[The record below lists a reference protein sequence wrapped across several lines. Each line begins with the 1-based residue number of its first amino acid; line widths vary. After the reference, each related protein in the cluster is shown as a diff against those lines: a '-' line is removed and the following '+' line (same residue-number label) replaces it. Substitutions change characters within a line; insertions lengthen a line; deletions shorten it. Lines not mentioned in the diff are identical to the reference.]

1 MYIIKLDYLFI
12 LFLKFKECSPHYY
25 GELCDKQCI
34 RYCIH
39 ETCFDSNGTCDS
51 GCKCNISH
59 ELNAQGRFSL
69 YNSLPKANRDKT
81 PVKVSITCTCIHL
94 KEVI

>member
-1 MYIIKLDYLFI
+1 MIKLDYLFI
-12 LFLKFKECSPHYY
+12 FFLIFKECSPHYY

-59 ELNAQGRFSL
+59 EPSAQSRFSL
-69 YNSLPKANRDKT
+69 YNSLPKANRDET
-81 PVKVSITCTCIHL
+81 HVQVSITCTCIHL